1 MLYYTNNIMKS
12 GIGDLPER
20 LSLSKKCLDN
30 IKFND
35 CEEVSDFIARCH
47 NDVCGAQEYNKEQLL
62 YTTLREALYYAHS
75 QYIFHRE
82 YPSGKGFADLV
93 LIPRPGN
100 RIPAVVAELKWDK
113 DARGPIA
120 QIKERHYTQKV
131 FEYTKDAILVGI
143 NYDPK
148 TKEHQCTIERVCAP

>member
-1 MLYYTNNIMKS
+1 MGGLTNALSMSENVLN
-12 GIGDLPER
+12 GIT
-20 LSLSKKCLDN
+20 DN
-30 IKFND
+30 EPQIVG
-35 CEEVSDFIARCH
+35 ELIARYH

-62 YTTLREALYYAHS
+62 YTALREALYYAHS

-82 YPSGKGFADLV
+82 YPSGKGFAVLV

-131 FEYTKDAILVGI
+131 FEYTKEVILVGI

>member
-1 MLYYTNNIMKS
+1 MSENVLN
-12 GIGDLPER
+12 GIT
-20 LSLSKKCLDN
+20 DN
-30 IKFND
+30 EPQIVG
-35 CEEVSDFIARCH
+35 ELIARYH

-82 YPSGKGFADLV
+82 YPSGKGFAVLV

-113 DARGPIA
+113 DARGPIS

-131 FEYTKDAILVGI
+131 FEYTKEVILVGI